1 VNVDDAPRPEVGP
14 GVWEQRE
21 MRLAL
26 ARRDLSTV
34 YRLLQRV
41 GISQRRIAA
50 LTGQSPSEV
59 HEILNGR
66 QVMAYDVLARIADGL
81 GVPRGYLGLA
91 YDESTE
97 TAVEMVAGSC
107 STQPDEQ
114 EEVRR
119 LLAHAANV
127 TMGTAVSQVATW
139 WQPVDR
145 TTAPVPGRV
154 GLADVCLVQAVTRVM
169 RTLDYRFGGAACR
182 DAVVAQ
188 TAWAQ
193 QLLAADH
200 TDEVGVRLRVAVA
213 DMHNL
218 AGWTSFDVGLYSS
231 ARRHFARALEQ
242 ARSADDAS
250 LIANVL
256 YRMGRLHLHRGWIR
270 DALRFFQLAQIAAQ
284 DSGCELTVAMLCA
297 NEAWAYALLGDAAQA
312 LKSIGRS
319 QDEFARADPADT
331 KAWVR
336 FFGAADLNASAG
348 VVYVS
353 LPSASS
359 TQLDNGIGY
368 LLDSLRERGQD
379 MARSR
384 IFELTALAAAHL
396 RAGDTDCAVRV
407 GREALGLAA
416 AVRSVRIL
424 DRMEPLQTAAARYGE
439 RNTDLR
445 DLTERIATLRAG

>member
-1 VNVDDAPRPEVGP
+1 
-14 GVWEQRE
+14 

-41 GISQRRIAA
+41 GVSQRRIAG
-50 LTGQSPSEV
+50 LTGQAPSEV

-97 TAVEMVAGSC
+97 TAVEMVAGCC
-107 STQPDEQ
+107 STRPDER

-127 TMGTAVSQVATW
+127 TMGVAASEVAGW

-145 TTAPVPGRV
+145 TTSPVPARV
-154 GLADVCLVQAVTRVM
+154 GLADVEQVEAVTRVM
-169 RTLDYRFGGAACR
+169 RTLDYRFGGGACR

-200 TDEVGVRLRVAVA
+200 TDEVGARLRVAVA

-231 ARRHFARALEQ
+231 ARRHFARALEL

-250 LIANVL
+250 LLANVL
-256 YRMGRLHLHRGWIR
+256 YRMGRLHLHRGWLR
-270 DALRFFQLAQIAAQ
+270 DALRFFQLAQISAQ
-284 DSGCELTVAMLCA
+284 DCGCELTVSMLCA
-297 NEAWAYALLGDAAQA
+297 NEAWTYALLGDAAQA
-312 LKSIGRS
+312 LKSMGRS
-319 QDEFARADPADT
+319 QDEFARADRAET

-336 FFGAADLNASAG
+336 FFGGADLNASAG
-348 VVYVS
+348 MVHVS
-353 LPSASS
+353 LPGASS
-359 TQLDNGIGY
+359 GQLDAGISY
-368 LLDSLRERGQD
+368 LRDSLRQRGQD
-379 MARSR
+379 MTRSR
-384 IFELTALAAAHL
+384 IFELTALAVASV

-407 GREALGLAA
+407 GNEAVGLAA
-416 AVRSVRIL
+416 TVRSVRIL
-424 DRMEPLQTAAARYGE
+424 DRMEPLQTAAAKYGG
-439 RNTDLR
+439 RSSDLHS
-445 DLTERIATLRAG
+445 LAERIATLRAG